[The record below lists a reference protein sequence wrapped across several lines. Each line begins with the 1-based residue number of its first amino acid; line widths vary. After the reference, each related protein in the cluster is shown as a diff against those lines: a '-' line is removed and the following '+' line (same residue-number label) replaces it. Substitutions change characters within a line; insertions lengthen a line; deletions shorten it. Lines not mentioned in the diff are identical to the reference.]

1 MSRSYENDEEN
12 FEKRKP
18 DYLGEVESRDMRSV
32 DDKGYTGESLE
43 EDEATRKMKKK
54 ATSGRMKINPQLQA
68 KCRAQW
74 RSWKEF
80 MVQKLQQAMKSVN
93 A

>member
-12 FEKRKP
+12 FEKRKL
-18 DYLGEVESRDMRSV
+18 DYLDEVESRDMRSV

-43 EDEATRKMKKK
+43 EDEATPQDQEESDQWSDENQSPIAGKMWV
-54 ATSGRMKINPQLQA
+54 
-68 KCRAQW
+68 QW
-74 RSWKEF
+74 RSWKDF